1 MEQAGNEAQ
10 GVTDTISNGETA
22 LWMKEFFQ
30 LIMDTSIIMQRN
42 CMRNGEVR

>member
-22 LWMKEFFQ
+22 LWMKGFF
-30 LIMDTSIIMQRN
+30 SIDY
-42 CMRNGEVR
+42 GYFYYYAKKLHAKWGS